1 MGCRKAPFFVMQQ
14 NNQADGM
21 QTTQDI
27 VDFYIAQMIETA
39 REKGKKVCAQNGIP
53 YEPTNAR
60 DLRPIPVYEDAPC
73 SLLTLANVQHTTTI
87 SWPGI
92 ESMYLQ
98 AYWKRRVRVDRKA
111 QNEIVILVNN
121 NYCWARFYAA
131 KELMHCFMEDENYP
145 RSGTI
150 ELVNDLMDDLA
161 TTGFMRCETPQTI
174 VDEAA
179 WVGAMEYVMPR
190 SWTPTLKALR
200 TDLQAAFPQFDPDLL
215 IAQIIRVPAS
225 VVRSVLKHRP

>member
-1 MGCRKAPFFVMQQ
+1 MQD
-14 NNQADGM
+14 NNQGGGM
-21 QTTQDI
+21 ETTKEI
-27 VDFYIAQMIETA
+27 VNFYIKQMFETA
-39 REKGKKVCAQNGIP
+39 REKTKKVCEANGIP
-53 YEPTNAR
+53 FEPTSAR

-73 SLLTLANVQHTTTI
+73 SLLKLANIHHTTTI
-87 SWPGI
+87 SWPAI
-92 ESMYLQ
+92 ESSYLQ
-98 AYWKRRVRVDRKA
+98 AYWKRRAWQGRKA

-150 ELVNDLMDDLA
+150 ELVNDLIDDLA

-179 WVGAMEYVMPR
+179 WVGAIEYLLPS
-190 SWTPTLKALR
+190 SWTATLRALR
-200 TDLQAAFPQFDPDLL
+200 ADLQTAFPQFDPDLL
-215 IAQIIRVPAS
+215 IAQIVRVPAS
-225 VVRSVLKHRP
+225 VVRSMLKHRA